1 MDAEIT
7 AMKKLLSVC
16 ATALL
21 VGGLPAPQAQAS
33 PFKVT
38 ITQDG
43 SSVVA
48 NGSGSIDIS
57 GLTLYSP
64 GAPSNSMDPTFFT
77 LVLGAS
83 VADAYAVTFVGG
95 GLDGFGDGGTSFASD
110 ASGDTAGL
118 FILTNDQGQFTDPLI
133 GQLYVPAHYVSGGY
147 LSDTTTWDNS
157 TFASLGLEPGIYSLA
172 WGSAPNQSF
181 TVVVKSG
188 VPEPP
193 SIALLGTGLL
203 GMFLL
208 RFRKSS
214 QRKQLNANQV
224 DSAR

>member
-1 MDAEIT
+1 MTKGYLSLDAEDR
-7 AMKKLLSVC
+7 AMKKLLLVC

-21 VGGLPAPQAQAS
+21 VGGLSAPQAQAN

-43 SSVVA
+43 SNVVA
-48 NGSGSIDIS
+48 SGSGSIDIS
-57 GLTLYSP
+57 GLTLLGG
-64 GAPSNSMDPTFFT
+64 GAPSNSMDANFFT

-83 VADAYAVTFVGG
+83 AADAYAVTFLGDQ

-118 FILTNDQGQFTDPLI
+118 FILTNDQGQFTDPLF
-133 GQLYVPAHYVSGGY
+133 GQLYVPAHYVSDGY
-147 LSDTTTWDNS
+147 LSDTTTWDNF
-157 TFASLGLEPGIYSLA
+157 TFASLGLTPGTYSMA
-172 WGSAPNQSF
+172 WGNAPNQSF
-181 TVVVKSG
+181 TVVVQAG
-188 VPEPP
+188 VPEP
-193 SIALLGTGLL
+193 SSLALLGAGLL

-214 QRKQLNANQV
+214 
-224 DSAR
+224 